1 MKWGLNKADDFWN
14 FVNVIV
20 NEKIRKVC
28 MGSLSP
34 LLELLSF
41 WQRNMEARLYY
52 FNLCHFYYRCT
63 LSLQK

>member
-28 MGSLSP
+28 MRSLSP
-34 LLELLSF
+34 LLELPLSNDEK
-41 WQRNMEARLYY
+41 WKLAYSVLTCAASTTDVR
-52 FNLCHFYYRCT
+52 
-63 LSLQK
+63 